1 MFLVTSD
8 IALRK
13 ISEQENN
20 YTVLIL
26 ISGMIQPL
34 QREVYLKKLN
44 SYDGAFLRQ

>member
-8 IALRK
+8 IALGK
-13 ISEQENN
+13 ISEQESN

-34 QREVYLKKLN
+34 QREVYLQKVEQL
-44 SYDGAFLRQ
+44 